1 MKRYIVFFL
10 SLVTACVLGAQVT
23 TQNYIRSRKMLN
35 NTGTSYVDNIAYYD
49 GLGRPF
55 QTVTKSVQSGT
66 AKERLATLQEY
77 DAMGRETKMW
87 LPTPVTADYVAAAG
101 LKTTSQG
108 STGYSDT
115 RPYNETVY
123 EASPLDRVTKQYGTG
138 AAWYSGHPVATDYLT
153 NTSTTGDVLLCKLY
167 TTSGNTLSGGSDYYT
182 AGSLYVVKT
191 TDEDGNISYTFTDK
205 QERTVLNRQMNGT
218 EQLDTY
224 FVYDVKGNLCFVLQP
239 EYQDSAFLDK
249 FAFQYKYDNRN
260 RCIWKKL
267 PGAEYIS
274 YEYNDYDQLVCSSD
288 SVQRSAGKETFYAYD
303 KFGRLTQQGEK
314 TVQTETVYLQ
324 NFYDDHIAFRA
335 ALPNDIRDQYPNDT
349 SDNAKGSLTGTI
361 MNVFGSSEKIYTVY
375 YYDIKGR
382 VIKTIEN
389 NLMGGYN
396 TTVTTY
402 TFSDQPATVTLT
414 HTANGKAT
422 QTEVY
427 TYTYDHSD
435 RISSVTHK
443 LNSGSTVTLASYTY
457 DNKGRL
463 ATKKLHGSSS
473 NQLTY
478 AYNIR
483 SWITGISS
491 NKFTQNLTY
500 NNGSTGFNGNI
511 TAMNWTA
518 NGSSHSY
525 AFTYDGVNRML
536 NATHGTGAYTE
547 KVTGYDKN
555 GNIAGLQRY
564 NSSLVDNLTYTYS
577 GNQLTKV
584 EDATGNATGFTN
596 GASSTNEYAYDNNGN
611 LTKDL
616 NKNISNIQYNSL
628 NLPSVVT
635 FSNGNT
641 ITYLYTADG
650 KKLRTVHKIGTTT
663 TTTDYC
669 GNVIYENGTQKLL
682 LTEEGY
688 INLNSPTTYYYY
700 LKDHQGNNRVVVSSS
715 GTVAEVN
722 HYYPFGSTFASSSVQ
737 PYKYNGKELD
747 TKNGL
752 NWYDY
757 GARHY
762 DAALGRWFVVD
773 PLAEKYYSWSPYVYC
788 LNEPISNIDPN
799 GKSVWTK
806 LLKGTGKV
814 LRKVSQKGFSSLKD
828 KSTYVEA
835 FADIIEDAE
844 TVFDENASIGDRVIS
859 GISLAS
865 ELLPI
870 SLNDA
875 KDAGHLLG
883 IHGNSRMSEK
893 AQHAYDIIEKET
905 GKRVKTGVS
914 GGRIRKDGK
923 SSRAEQ
929 QVRKW
934 NKEAGYEKY
943 KSEITHKE
951 PAGEGARDRILEYEK
966 ARAKALKDLKE
977 IDENRH
983 KRP

>member
-1 MKRYIVFFL
+1 M
-10 SLVTACVLGAQVT
+10 
-23 TQNYIRSRKMLN
+23 
-35 NTGTSYVDNIAYYD
+35 
-49 GLGRPF
+49 
-55 QTVTKSVQSGT
+55 
-66 AKERLATLQEY
+66 
-77 DAMGRETKMW
+77 
-87 LPTPVTADYVAAAG
+87 
-101 LKTTSQG
+101 
-108 STGYSDT
+108 
-115 RPYNETVY
+115 
-123 EASPLDRVTKQYGTG
+123 
-138 AAWYSGHPVATDYLT
+138 
-153 NTSTTGDVLLCKLY
+153 
-167 TTSGNTLSGGSDYYT
+167 
-182 AGSLYVVKT
+182 
-191 TDEDGNISYTFTDK
+191 
-205 QERTVLNRQMNGT
+205 
-218 EQLDTY
+218 
-224 FVYDVKGNLCFVLQP
+224 
-239 EYQDSAFLDK
+239 
-249 FAFQYKYDNRN
+249 
-260 RCIWKKL
+260 
-267 PGAEYIS
+267 
-274 YEYNDYDQLVCSSD
+274 
-288 SVQRSAGKETFYAYD
+288 QRSAGKETFYSYD
-303 KFGRLTQQGEK
+303 KFGRLTQQGER
-314 TVQTETVYLQ
+314 TTQTETVYLQ
-324 NFYDDHIAFRA
+324 NYYDSYKNFRA
-335 ALPNDIRDQYPNDT
+335 ALPNDVREQYLDDT

-361 MNVFGSSEKIYTVY
+361 MNVFGSSAKIYTVY

-463 ATKKLHGSSS
+463 ATKKLHGSST

-483 SWITGISS
+483 SWLTGITSG
-491 NKFTQNLTY
+491 KFTQNLTY
-500 NNGSTGFNGNI
+500 NNGSNGFNGNI

-525 AFTYDGVNRML
+525 AFTYDGMNRML

-555 GNIAGLQRY
+555 GNITGLQRY
-564 NSSLVDNLTYTYS
+564 NSSLVDNLTYTYN

-584 EDATGNATGFTN
+584 EDATGNSNGFAN
-596 GASSTNEYAYDNNGN
+596 GASTSNEYTYDNNGN
-611 LTKDL
+611 LTKDS
-616 NKNISNIQYNSL
+616 NKGIASITFNSL
-628 NLPSVVT
+628 NLPQVVT

-641 ITYLYTADG
+641 ITYLYAADG
-650 KKLRTVHKIGTTT
+650 RKLRTVHVLNGSAI
-663 TTTDYC
+663 TTDYS
-669 GNVIYENGTQKLL
+669 GNVIYENGSQKLL

-688 INLNSPTTYYYY
+688 VDLVNSNTYYYY

-715 GTVAEVN
+715 GTVAETN
-722 HYYPFGSTFASSSVQ
+722 HYYPFGGTFATSSSSVQ

-762 DAALGRWFVVD
+762 DAALGRWHVVD
-773 PLAEKYYSWSPYVYC
+773 PLAEKYYSWSSYVYC

-814 LRKVSQKGFSSLKD
+814 VRKVNQKGFSSLKD
-828 KSTYVEA
+828 KTTYVEA
-835 FADIIEDAE
+835 FDNIIKDAQ
-844 TVFDENASIGDRVIS
+844 TVFDANASVSDRVIS

-865 ELLPI
+865 EILPV
-870 SLNDA
+870 SLSDA
-875 KDAGHLLG
+875 KDAGRILG

-893 AQHAYDIIEKET
+893 AQHAYDVIEIET
-905 GKRVKTGVS
+905 GKHVKTGVS
-914 GGRIRKDGK
+914 SGKIRKDGK
-923 SSRAEQ
+923 SYRAEQ

-934 NKEAGYEKY
+934 NKEEGYEKY
-943 KSEITHKE
+943 ESEITHKE
-951 PAGEGARDRILEYEK
+951 QSGEGARDRILEYEK